1 MNQNILLTIIEI
13 FIGLIIEGVIISM
26 VFTYIANKTSE
37 KQNAHL
43 EKEMAKIELQSKFQF
58 EQMLNSSENAKNEII
73 SQIKESAYEKSQG
86 GNQK

>member
-1 MNQNILLTIIEI
+1 MNQNIVLTIIEI

-43 EKEMAKIELQSKFQF
+43 EKEMSKIEMQSKFQF
-58 EQMLNSSENAKNEII
+58 EQMLNSSENAKTEII
-73 SQIKESAYEKSQG
+73 SQIKESEAKRNEY
-86 GNQK
+86 